1 MRGHGSRRGGW
12 GEGVP
17 FPFGQALSSRK
28 AARWRARDEERR
40 ALALTDGRLAEH
52 IPYVADIPCANSDAP
67 GSSGRERIRL

>member
-28 AARWRARDEERR
+28 AARWRAREEERR
-40 ALALTDGRLAEH
+40 ALALTEGRLAGY
-52 IPYVADIPCANSDAP
+52 IPYVADIPCANFDAP
-67 GSSGRERIRL
+67 GGLERERIRL